1 MFGAKKEKTVQQ
13 PPPLPEG
20 VVFHV
25 MPGKYQGV
33 KGTYTPP
40 PRQTPA
46 PSNVSG
52 KPLPSTPSL
61 PTPPTHRG
69 AEQAAKAMI
78 ARPAA
83 LVGGKKML
91 IIWGIVAFVIL
102 GGGGLAALLLLPG
115 KPKPAPAEQPL
126 ATPEPT
132 LSTPEGVGTPIPAA
146 PGIEAVPPPPAPE
159 PILAP
164 AIPTD
169 IVSSTDTD
177 FDGLTDVEEALY
189 TTDPA
194 KADRDSDG
202 YLDGQEVENLY
213 NPTGNAPIRIVD
225 SNLVARYTNPAF
237 GYSIFYPTSWVV
249 RALDDK
255 NPREVL
261 FTAPTGEFIQVIVDD
276 NSEGLAA
283 LQWYAKQFPDVL
295 PESLE
300 RIFVDN
306 LEGVWTKDK
315 ATVYLTKT
323 APLANGKRL
332 LFGITYNYGERTS
345 VNFRTTFKMMMKSFT
360 TL

>member
-1 MFGAKKEKTVQQ
+1 MFGDKKEKAVQT
-13 PPPLPEG
+13 PPPALPEG

-25 MPGKYQGV
+25 MPGTYQGV
-33 KGTYTPP
+33 KEKYTPP
-40 PRQTPA
+40 PPRQNFPSENLGGQVPAKKPAAPPQEPLKASA
-46 PSNVSG
+46 PSS
-52 KPLPSTPSL
+52 SL
-61 PTPPTHRG
+61 
-69 AEQAAKAMI
+69 

-91 IIWGIVAFVIL
+91 IMWGVIAL
-102 GGGGLAALLLLPG
+102 VVLVGGGLAVFLLIPGAQEPAL
-115 KPKPAPAEQPL
+115 APQPIT
-126 ATPEPT
+126 TPEP
-132 LSTPEGVGTPIPAA
+132 IPA
-146 PGIEAVPPPPAPE
+146 PQPE
-159 PILAP
+159 PIASPSPEPALAP
-164 AIPTD
+164 PTETTEPPLELPLPE

-177 FDGLTDVEEALY
+177 FDGLTDAEEALY

-194 KADRDSDG
+194 KADKDDDG

-225 SNLVARYTNPAF
+225 SNLVKRYTNPLF
-237 GYSIFYPTSWVV
+237 GYSIFYPTSWTE

-276 NSEGLAA
+276 NSEGLSAV
-283 LQWYAKQFPDVL
+283 QWYAKQFPTVL

-306 LEGVWTKDK
+306 LEGVWTKDMM
-315 ATVYLTKT
+315 TVYLTKIV
-323 APLANGKRL
+323 APASEKRL

-345 VNFRTTFKMMMKSFT
+345 VNFRTTFKMMIKSFT